1 MHDHA
6 PRNVKLIAFSSD
18 HLRLDH
24 ALPFG
29 VRDAFGRLL
38 LNVGAMIRNEDQLD
52 HLRSLSLWADEAES
66 AAWRRRLAEKVDQ
79 MVRGNASL
87 KTIADAQPAAPQRD
101 AAAVAEVPVGDQW
114 ESLVTALDAALRDGR
129 ETRETAGD
137 GDWLVRLAAV
147 HQRAGR
153 LGERWPDN
161 SLYHLVHNA
170 GGSTFKYSCHHALLA
185 MLVCRQAATLLGW
198 DAPMVHSLGHAA
210 LTMNVAMV
218 ALQDELAASR
228 SAPSAAMREQ
238 IRGHAAAGA
247 ALLREAGV
255 ADTLWCDIVALHH
268 NASEVHRPLA
278 ELDGARQAARLLR
291 RADIFTAKI
300 SRRCQREPMSPVQAA
315 REACLG
321 ADGVPD
327 EIGSALLRATG
338 LYPPGSFV
346 ELVNGERGIVVAR
359 GRRANLPWVASLVAP
374 SGMAL
379 GEPALRDT
387 LEARY
392 AVRAAVAAAAIKV
405 RPDHTRILALR

>member
-1 MHDHA
+1 
-6 PRNVKLIAFSSD
+6 VKLIAFSAD
-18 HLRLDH
+18 HLRLDQ

-29 VRDAFGRLL
+29 VRDVFGRLL
-38 LNVGAMIRNEDQLD
+38 LNAGATIRNHDQLE
-52 HLRSLSLWADEAES
+52 HLRSLPLWADEAES
-66 AAWRRRLAEKVDQ
+66 TEWRRRLGGKVYQ

-87 KTIADAQPAAPQRD
+87 KAIAHAQPITPPRDSTAIAEAPL
-101 AAAVAEVPVGDQW
+101 ADQW
-114 ESLVTALDAALRDGR
+114 ESLAMALDAALRDAR
-129 ETRETAGD
+129 EAPVGSDEPG
-137 GDWLVRLAAV
+137 WLARLASV
-147 HQRAGR
+147 HQRAER
-153 LGERWPDN
+153 LGERWPDA
-161 SLYHLVHNA
+161 SLYHLIHNA
-170 GGSTFKYSCHHALLA
+170 GQSTFKYSCHHALLT
-185 MLVCRQAATLLGW
+185 MLVCRQAAALLEW
-198 DAPMVHSLGHAA
+198 DAARVRGLGHAA

-218 ALQDELAASR
+218 ALQDQLAASR
-228 SAPSAAMREQ
+228 MAPSAAMREQ

-247 ALLREAGV
+247 ALLRTAGV
-255 ADTLWCDIVALHH
+255 ADALWCDVVALHH
-268 NASEVHRPLA
+268 DAGEMHRPLA
-278 ELDGARQAARLLR
+278 ELDAARQAARLLR

-300 SRRCQREPMSPVQAA
+300 SRRSQREPMSPVQAA

-321 ADGVPD
+321 ADGGPD

-374 SGMAL
+374 SGLAL